1 MPDLR
6 DAVLAAAEVRSMP
19 GGVVWRILMPDAV
32 GRIAADQ
39 EVDRRSVE
47 LAALDDEIVP
57 VHYIRN
63 IARFAIRGQM
73 TLLKSGVAL
82 VAAGPA
88 ARKCLEALSV
98 SGVGE
103 LRIFA
108 PNGNPAG
115 EEQKHAG
122 ELAALARNLNASVT
136 VSGAVLDPRRGNPV
150 EALRGVSL
158 VACCLENAMDE
169 MLLQAACRR
178 LAVPLV
184 CAGVDGSSVQATTV
198 LPGDPGVALIYRP
211 EHIHL
216 EKERPG
222 ALFGEGKA
230 PTIAGAWMAE
240 QAIAVLLEDG
250 EILRGQLRY
259 ANLYE
264 GELETYPLGRSA

>member
-1 MPDLR
+1 MNDLR
-6 DAVLAAAEVRSMP
+6 NAVLAAAEVRSMP

-32 GRIAADQ
+32 GEIAAQQ

-47 LAALDDEIVP
+47 LAALDAEIVP

-108 PNGNPAG
+108 PAG
-115 EEQKHAG
+115 LPEDGGEQQHAD

-136 VSGAVLDPRRGNPV
+136 VSP
-150 EALRGVSL
+150 
-158 VACCLENAMDE
+158 
-169 MLLQAACRR
+169 
-178 LAVPLV
+178 
-184 CAGVDGSSVQATTV
+184 
-198 LPGDPGVALIYRP
+198 
-211 EHIHL
+211 
-216 EKERPG
+216 
-222 ALFGEGKA
+222 
-230 PTIAGAWMAE
+230 
-240 QAIAVLLEDG
+240 
-250 EILRGQLRY
+250 
-259 ANLYE
+259 
-264 GELETYPLGRSA
+264 

>member
-1 MPDLR
+1 MNDLR
-6 DAVLAAAEVRSMP
+6 NAVLAAAEVRSMP
-19 GGVVWRILMPDAV
+19 GGVIWRILMPDAV
-32 GRIAADQ
+32 GAIAAQQ

-47 LAALDDEIVP
+47 LAALDAEIVP

-108 PNGNPAG
+108 PAG
-115 EEQKHAG
+115 LPEDGGEQQHAAG
-122 ELAALARNLNASVT
+122 LAALARNLNASVT
-136 VSGAVLDPRRGNPV
+136 VSGGVLDPRRGNPV

-169 MLLQAACRR
+169 TLLQAACRR
-178 LAVPLV
+178 LTLPLV
-184 CAGVDGSSVQATTV
+184 CAGVEGSSVQATTV
-198 LPGDPGVALIYRP
+198 LPGDPGVALVYKP
-211 EHIHL
+211 DH
-216 EKERPG
+216 
-222 ALFGEGKA
+222 
-230 PTIAGAWMAE
+230 
-240 QAIAVLLEDG
+240 
-250 EILRGQLRY
+250 
-259 ANLYE
+259 
-264 GELETYPLGRSA
+264 